1 MKIGKHNIDGKAC
14 IMGVLNVTPDSF
26 SDGGSYTSVEKALE
40 QAEKMI
46 AEGAKII
53 DVGGE
58 STRPGYT
65 FVEATDEINR
75 VVPVIKALKEKF
87 DVLVSIDTYKT
98 ETARAA
104 LEAGADILND
114 VWAGLYDGEM
124 LALAAEKNVPIILM
138 HNQKEEKY
146 DNITKEVCDFLAER
160 AQAALDAGIAKENI
174 WIDPGFGFA
183 KNEAQNIELLQGL
196 DAVCQLGYLVLC
208 GISRK
213 RTVDY
218 LLGGGTAALERDMGT
233 AALSAW
239 AIAKGCQIVRVHN
252 VDLNRDIVKV
262 ISQLV

>member
-1 MKIGKHNIDGKAC
+1 MKIGKHSVDGKAC

-26 SDGGSYTSVEKALE
+26 SDGGSYTSVEKALN

-46 AEGAKII
+46 AQGAKII

-65 FVEATDEINR
+65 FVDAEEEIKR

-98 ETARAA
+98 QTARAA

-138 HNQKEEKY
+138 HNQEEEKY
-146 DNITKEVCDFLAER
+146 DNITREVCEFLKER
-160 AQAALDAGIAKENI
+160 ANEALASGVAKENI

-183 KNEAQNIELLQGL
+183 KNEEQNIELLKGL
-196 DAVCQLGYLVLC
+196 DAVCQLGYPVLF

-213 RTVDY
+213 RTVDF
-218 LLGGGTAALERDMGT
+218 LLGGGTKATDRDMGT

-239 AIAKGCQIVRVHN
+239 AIAKGCKIVRVHN
-252 VDLNRDIVKV
+252 VEANRDIVNV
-262 ISQLV
+262 ISQLA

>member
-40 QAEKMI
+40 QTEKMI

-65 FVEATDEINR
+65 FVEAADEINR

-114 VWAGLYDGEM
+114 VWAGLYDGEK

-196 DAVCQLGYLVLC
+196 DAVCQLGYPVLF

>member
-1 MKIGKHNIDGKAC
+1 MKIGKHDIDGKAC

-40 QAEKMI
+40 QADKMI
-46 AEGAKII
+46 TEGAKII

-65 FVEATDEINR
+65 FVEAADEINR

-146 DNITKEVCDFLAER
+146 DNITKEVCEFLVER
-160 AQAALDAGIAKENI
+160 AKAALDAGVAKENI

-196 DAVCQLGYLVLC
+196 DAVCQLGYPVLF

-233 AALSAW
+233 AALSVW
-239 AIAKGCQIVRVHN
+239 AITKGCQIVRVHN

>member
-1 MKIGKHNIDGKAC
+1 
-14 IMGVLNVTPDSF
+14 MGVLNVTPDSF
-26 SDGGSYTSVEKALE
+26 SDGGSYTSIEKALE

-65 FVEATDEINR
+65 FVEAADEINR

-160 AQAALDAGIAKENI
+160 AQAALDAGITKENI

-183 KNEAQNIELLQGL
+183 KNEAQNIEFLQGL
-196 DAVCQLGYLVLC
+196 DAVCQLGYPVLF

>member
-14 IMGVLNVTPDSF
+14 SMGGLNVTPDSF

-46 AEGAKII
+46 DEGAKII

-65 FVEATDEINR
+65 FVEAADEINR

-196 DAVCQLGYLVLC
+196 DAVCQLGYPVLF